1 MKWLGTMTTKQLGD
15 AYYASLDES
24 YDKRKEEEVLD
35 RYKRMKRLRNYQKET
50 RMLKRYLEL

>member
-1 MKWLGTMTTKQLGD
+1 MKWLGNMSTKQLGD

-24 YDKRKEEEVLD
+24 YDERKEKEMLD
-35 RYKRMKRLRNYQKET
+35 RYKRLKRLRNYQKET